1 MPRLSRIIGASDIV
15 LAYRDLCCVSVIRYL
30 IESILNGA
38 ARIVHQDEFTVERFL
53 QIIEKFNVTY
63 TLTPI
68 CKTVQLLNHP
78 LIETA
83 NLSSLRH
90 YTSGGMKLPF
100 NVIER
105 MNKYLKNCKLCQS
118 FGLSET
124 AGTIALNLNHLS
136 NDSVGQLISGAE
148 VKIMDE
154 QGDRLG
160 VNESGEL
167 CVKLPY
173 MFVGYIPYGSNA
185 RKTNECTYFDSEGF
199 FRTGDIARFDENAD
213 LFILDR
219 KKEIFESDG
228 NHVFPSEIEVFLNRI
243 DGVRQSCVVP
253 ISDTEGDHLP
263 AAVIVR
269 SEKSKCTEESIYN
282 SVLSKKTNEISK
294 IRMKKKRKKKMKK
307 KMYSLIFRSI

>member
-1 MPRLSRIIGASDIV
+1 MNLSHAAILDKMPRLSRIIGASDIV
-15 LAYRDLCCVSVIRYL
+15 LAYSDLCGVSVIRYL
-30 IESILNGA
+30 IGSILNGA

-53 QIIEKFNVTY
+53 EIIEKFNVTY
-63 TLTPI
+63 TLTPVYQ
-68 CKTVQLLNHP
+68 TVQLLNHP

-90 YTSGGMKLPF
+90 YTSGGMKLPLD
-100 NVIER
+100 VIER
-105 MNKYLKNCKLCQS
+105 MNKYLKNGKLCQS
-118 FGLSET
+118 FGLSES

-148 VKIMDE
+148 AKILNE

-173 MFVGYIPYGSNA
+173 MFLGYIPNGS
-185 RKTNECTYFDSEGF
+185 NECTYFDSEGF

-219 KKEIFESDG
+219 KREIFESDG
-228 NHVFPSEIEVFLNRI
+228 NHVFPSEIEEFLNQI
-243 DGVRQSCVVP
+243 EGVKQSCVVP
-253 ISDTEGDHLP
+253 ISDKKGDHLP

-269 SEKSKCTEESIYN
+269 SEKSMCTEESIYN

-294 IRMKKKRKKKMKK
+294 
-307 KMYSLIFRSI
+307 F